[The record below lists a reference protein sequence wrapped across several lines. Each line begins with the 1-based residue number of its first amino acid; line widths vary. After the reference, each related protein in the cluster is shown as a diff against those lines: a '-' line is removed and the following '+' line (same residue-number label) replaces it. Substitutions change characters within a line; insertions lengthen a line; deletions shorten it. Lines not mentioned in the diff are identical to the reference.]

1 MPKAMRSIIPRDKLI
16 NFSTHTPIH
25 FSRLV
30 LPQNQRP
37 RKFVSS
43 LETTNMIT
51 SLDQLDLN
59 KRYTVADYMSWR
71 FKERVELIRGMIFKM
86 SPAPSRRHQAISREL
101 LIEIGLHLRGSNCQV
116 FDAPFDVQLSRNDET
131 TIVQPDISVICDE
144 AKLTDQGCTGAP
156 DWIIEILSPG
166 NATKEKKE
174 KFELYEENGV
184 REYWLVD
191 PIINTVFQYQL
202 TDEGRY
208 IGSKPFVAGEKVTSV
223 VIPDLVIDV
232 EHILQMEGE

>member
-1 MPKAMRSIIPRDKLI
+1 M
-16 NFSTHTPIH
+16 H
-25 FSRLV
+25 FSLLV
-30 LPQNQRP
+30 FIQNQRP
-37 RKFVSS
+37 QKFVSS

-71 FKERVELIRGMIFKM
+71 FKERVELIKGMIVKM

-101 LIEIGLHLRGSNCQV
+101 LIEIGLHLRGSKCQV

-131 TIVQPDISVICDE
+131 TIVQPDICVICDE

-166 NATKEKKE
+166 NANKERKE
-174 KFELYEENGV
+174 KFELYEANGV

-191 PIINTVFQYQL
+191 PVSNTVLQYQL
-202 TDEGRY
+202 TEERRY
-208 IGSKPFVAGEKVTSV
+208 IGSKPFVAGEQITPV
-223 VIPDLVIDV
+223 VVPNLVIDV
-232 EHILQMEGE
+232 EHILQREEE

>member
-1 MPKAMRSIIPRDKLI
+1 
-16 NFSTHTPIH
+16 
-25 FSRLV
+25 
-30 LPQNQRP
+30 
-37 RKFVSS
+37 
-43 LETTNMIT
+43 MIT
-51 SLDQLDLN
+51 SLEQLDLN

-71 FKERVELIRGMIFKM
+71 FKERVELIKGMIFKM

-101 LIEIGLHLRGSNCQV
+101 LIEIGVHLRGSTGQV

-131 TIVQPDISVICDE
+131 TIVQPDICVICDE

-166 NATKEKKE
+166 NATQEKKE

-191 PIINTVFQYQL
+191 PIINTVLQYQL

-208 IGSKPFVAGEKVTSV
+208 IGSKPFVAGEKITPV
-223 VIPDLVIDV
+223 VVPDLIIDV
-232 EHILQMEGE
+232 EHILQREDE